1 MERLT
6 KENKCQ
12 KQDIDQL
19 QLNNKKLE
27 EHIFKNNIRENHE
40 RSNQTRTKE
49 NGKKNVQSKGMKTLR
64 KANGINIRI
73 VN

>member
-27 EHIFKNNIRENHE
+27 EHIFKNIRENHE
-40 RSNQTRTKE
+40 SNQTRTKE
-49 NGKKNVQSKGMKTLR
+49 NGKKNVQRKGMKTLR